1 MCPTWTLDKDL
12 SYWFGDVVAVSAQVS
27 NITSFALSLFM
38 FLVMIF
44 ETFDDVVVA
53 VSAPID
59 MSLQCDSSLFSS
71 TQFKVTKYIFETYV
85 L

>member
-1 MCPTWTLDKDL
+1 
-12 SYWFGDVVAVSAQVS
+12 
-27 NITSFALSLFM
+27 
-38 FLVMIF
+38 MIF

-85 L
+85 LWPYPLYETEDFLAKACLVHCLLDSETSIIYNL